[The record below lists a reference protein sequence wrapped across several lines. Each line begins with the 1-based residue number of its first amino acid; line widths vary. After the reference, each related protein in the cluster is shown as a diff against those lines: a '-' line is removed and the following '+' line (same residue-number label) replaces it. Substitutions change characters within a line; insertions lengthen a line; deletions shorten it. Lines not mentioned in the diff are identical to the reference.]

1 MSLYADNMLR
11 NNRQTP
17 VGEAFLCGVARDAEQ
32 VCLECVL
39 SVPCPE
45 SEVKSIVAPAMGL

>member
-1 MSLYADNMLR
+1 MSLYADNILR

-32 VCLECVL
+32 VCLECAL